1 MNRALRNAGW
11 TGLSLAM
18 VLAVAACADDP
29 TPTPTSTP
37 TPTAEAPAVT
47 PTPTRD
53 TTSVAGVTLQ
63 IEPEVLNWPLAEHGE
78 PLGAWITG
86 SGLQPGQWFQIW
98 IEDGERREEPIHYG
112 TPDALLRVADENG
125 EFRLGLGIPGREGRD
140 ALTTEMIQAPQAPF
154 EIRMEDMDTG
164 ELLAT
169 TTWRVC
175 GLSREAAW
183 CSSAQ
188 DLVRLIPKPEAVMLE
203 AGSTYVV
210 DAIVAEDGL
219 FELRMGPDTYWGYGP
234 DTRPK
239 SNSDDGLVMTVRVGD
254 TIRVDT
260 LRQSGSRSTKPH
272 HLTIEGLGID
282 HDLSA
287 GRVEPFEIGP
297 FTETG
302 EYIIDDSTDSGEHG
316 SFKIV
321 VVE

>member
-1 MNRALRNAGW
+1 MNRSRRYAGW
-11 TGLSLAM
+11 VSLSLAM
-18 VLAVAACADDP
+18 VLALAACAEDP
-29 TPTPTSTP
+29 TPTAA
-37 TPTAEAPAVT
+37 PTATPEAPEVA

-53 TTSVAGVTLQ
+53 TTAVPGVTLRMD
-63 IEPEVLNWPLAEHGE
+63 PEVLNWPLTEHGE
-78 PLGAWITG
+78 PLGVWIYGT
-86 SGLQPGQWFQIW
+86 GLQPGQWFQIW

-125 EFRLGLGIPGREGRD
+125 EFALALGIPGEEGRD
-140 ALTTEMIQAPQAPF
+140 ALTAEMIEAPQAPF
-154 EIRMEDMDTG
+154 EVRMEDMDTG

-169 TTWRVC
+169 VSWSVC
-175 GLSREAAW
+175 GLAREASW
-183 CSSAQ
+183 CASAQ
-188 DLVRLIPKPEAVMLE
+188 DLVRLLPEAEEVVLE
-203 AGSTYVV
+203 AGSTYMAS
-210 DAIVAEDGL
+210 AIVMEDGL
-219 FELRMGPDTYWGYGP
+219 FELRMGAEAYWGYGP

-239 SNSDDGLVMTVRVGD
+239 SNSGDGLVLTVRVGD
-254 TIRVDT
+254 TIHFDT

-272 HLTIEGLGID
+272 HLTIEALGID